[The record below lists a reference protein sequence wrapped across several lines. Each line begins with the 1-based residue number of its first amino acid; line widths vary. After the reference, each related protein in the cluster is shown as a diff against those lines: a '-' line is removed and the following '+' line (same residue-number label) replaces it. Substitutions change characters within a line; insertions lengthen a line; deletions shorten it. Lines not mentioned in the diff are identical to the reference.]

1 MSSSAA
7 ATDDTGKLIAVIGDE
22 DTVVGFLLAG
32 VGHRNAEGQNFL
44 VVSAETEIPVIEEFF
59 RKVTNRNDVGIVLI
73 NQFAAN
79 LIRPM
84 IRDYSKVIPTIL
96 EIPSKDLP
104 YDASQDSIMQ
114 RVNMVLGLQG

>member
-1 MSSSAA
+1 M
-7 ATDDTGKLIAVIGDE
+7 
-22 DTVVGFLLAG
+22 
-32 VGHRNAEGQNFL
+32 
-44 VVSAETEIPVIEEFF
+44 IEEFF
-59 RKVTNRNDVGIVLI
+59 RKVTNRSDVGIVLI

-79 LIRPM
+79 LIRPL
-84 IRDYSKVIPTIL
+84 IRDYNKVIPTIL